1 MEEKIAEI
9 VSRQEAACGIT
20 HILAPVLDI
29 SRDSRMGRQGETY
42 GEDPALA
49 SAMELHIQKEYR
61 KRKQQE
67 EKQKVLPNI
76 FWLSIIPMEEST
88 ELSVIHRQDF
98 WKKFMENPSRL
109 QSRSLT
115 FWESC
120 LVTAL

>member
-1 MEEKIAEI
+1 MGKI
-9 VSRQEAACGIT
+9 RPLLLQW
-20 HILAPVLDI
+20 
-29 SRDSRMGRQGETY
+29 
-42 GEDPALA
+42 
-49 SAMELHIQKEYR
+49 ELHIQKEYR

-98 WKKFMENPSRL
+98 WKKFMVNLFRQ
-109 QSRSLT
+109 QSRSLI

-120 LVTAL
+120 PVTAL

>member
-1 MEEKIAEI
+1 MGKI
-9 VSRQEAACGIT
+9 RPLLLQW
-20 HILAPVLDI
+20 
-29 SRDSRMGRQGETY
+29 
-42 GEDPALA
+42 
-49 SAMELHIQKEYR
+49 ELHIQKEYR